1 MRKVELRMNEQHK
14 YEVIKRLV
22 DNNGNKKRAAIELG
36 CTIRTIDR
44 LINKYK
50 NSGKAGFMHGNRNKK
65 PSIALSNDLKNEILL
80 LFENK
85 YYDANWK
92 HALELLKEYDNINIS
107 YCTFY
112 NLLKNNDFISP
123 KCDKE
128 TRKNKASKLKE
139 KEINKEKLSVNEEN
153 LFVYDNILN
162 IEDSHPR
169 QPRPKYFG
177 EVLQMDASV
186 FNWYGNTSSTLHG
199 AIDGAPGKIY
209 LYFDVQET
217 LKGYYGLLN
226 SILINDG
233 IPYSLLT
240 DNRTVFYYN
249 SKKDAELVKDTYT
262 QFGYACKR
270 LGIDLKTTSIP
281 QKKGRIERLWETLQS
296 RLPVEMRIAGVNS
309 LEEANLF
316 LLDYCDKFNK
326 QFALPTNNIK
336 SVFENQPS
344 IEEINY
350 TLAIISP
357 RVFDNGSSIRY
368 QNKYWQA
375 YKDDK
380 IVPFKKKTKALVIKA
395 FNGQTLV
402 TVDEN
407 IYELVEVPK
416 HAIYSE
422 HFMETTAK
430 PERKKAHIPPM
441 SHPWKHDSYMSYLNS
456 LPHHENYA
464 NV

>member
-50 NSGKAGFMHGNRNKK
+50 NYGKAGFMHGNRNKK

-139 KEINKEKLSVNEEN
+139 KKSNKEKLSVNEEN
-153 LFVYDNILN
+153 LIVYDNILN

-186 FNWYGNTSSTLHG
+186 FNWYGNTSSALHG
-199 AIDGAPGKIY
+199 AIDGASGKIY

-422 HFMETTAK
+422 YFMETTAK

>member
-153 LFVYDNILN
+153 LIVYDNILN

-177 EVLQMDASV
+177 EVLQMDASG
-186 FNWYGNTSSTLHG
+186 FNWYG
-199 AIDGAPGKIY
+199 
-209 LYFDVQET
+209 
-217 LKGYYGLLN
+217 
-226 SILINDG
+226 
-233 IPYSLLT
+233 
-240 DNRTVFYYN
+240 
-249 SKKDAELVKDTYT
+249 
-262 QFGYACKR
+262 
-270 LGIDLKTTSIP
+270 
-281 QKKGRIERLWETLQS
+281 
-296 RLPVEMRIAGVNS
+296 
-309 LEEANLF
+309 
-316 LLDYCDKFNK
+316 
-326 QFALPTNNIK
+326 
-336 SVFENQPS
+336 
-344 IEEINY
+344 
-350 TLAIISP
+350 
-357 RVFDNGSSIRY
+357 
-368 QNKYWQA
+368 
-375 YKDDK
+375 
-380 IVPFKKKTKALVIKA
+380 
-395 FNGQTLV
+395 
-402 TVDEN
+402 
-407 IYELVEVPK
+407 
-416 HAIYSE
+416 
-422 HFMETTAK
+422 
-430 PERKKAHIPPM
+430 
-441 SHPWKHDSYMSYLNS
+441 
-456 LPHHENYA
+456 
-464 NV
+464 